1 MTVVSVL
8 SALVAMYF
16 ALRNNRRA
24 ESREAVSDARA
35 DADDLADLRLDV
47 KSISKDTQYTAR
59 TVESMQRDNER
70 IKTTLNDHDRRLAL
84 AEASMK
90 SLRHRL
96 DAHEA
101 DTRAE
106 NGK

>member
-1 MTVVSVL
+1 
-8 SALVAMYF
+8 MYF
-16 ALRNNRRA
+16 ALRNNRRT

-70 IKTTLNDHDRRLAL
+70 IKSTLNDHDRRLAL

-90 SLRHRL
+90 SLHHRL
-96 DAHEA
+96 DAHEV